1 MVQWDSSIHSSN
13 VALHLAQAQG
23 SKGGFFFLWLVIHKA
38 VDVNG
43 WSGWSSAEINK
54 SCPHCHVVCNLWSQW
69 NTCSSFVYWPNMCGG
84 QWRKHTKLCGTL
96 CLTMVDLSG
105 NGLLWNWEKTTNVAY
120 QMFSTNL
127 IWFGVSKVILLLV
140 ATLVVTWSIRPQIG
154 IISWGPIGLG
164 LFHEVVVLFPF
175 NWICFQIVLNTHTH
189 THTHTCKVNW
199 CYLGHCSYSPTSTD

>member
-1 MVQWDSSIHSSN
+1 LIGID
-13 VALHLAQAQG
+13 
-23 SKGGFFFLWLVIHKA
+23 KA

-96 CLTMVDLSG
+96 CL
-105 NGLLWNWEKTTNVAY
+105 
-120 QMFSTNL
+120 
-127 IWFGVSKVILLLV
+127 IWFGVSKVLLLLV
-140 ATLVVTWSIRPQIG
+140 ATLVVTWSIRAQIG

-189 THTHTCKVNW
+189 THTHT
-199 CYLGHCSYSPTSTD
+199 HM